1 MLPVIPLCFCPAG
14 LEVAADP
21 DDEHTIEYA
30 FNLPDGVP
38 SRFRYEYHEGQPL
51 LRFRVP
57 NRTVEANDD
66 FALTACALRVAS
78 RFAAPHA
85 VIEFTDE
92 GKAAF
97 IGYPDIAQCAFKCG
111 RQGPSHQTNKLI
123 FELVALG
130 SPFSGRE
137 GLSHQTNK
145 SFS

>member
-1 MLPVIPLCFCPAG
+1 MCAHADSRCSHAMLPVIPLCFCPAG

-97 IGYPDIAQCAFKCG
+97 LGY
-111 RQGPSHQTNKLI
+111 QTLLNVRSNAAVKA
-123 FELVALG
+123 LVTK
-130 SPFSGRE
+130 P
-137 GLSHQTNK
+137 TN
-145 SFS
+145 

>member
-1 MLPVIPLCFCPAG
+1 MKKAASHILACAHVHCKVSNKNNPICFCPTG

-21 DDEHTIEYA
+21 ENESTMEYA

-38 SRFRYEYHEGQPL
+38 SRFRYEWHEGQPL

-66 FALTACALRVAS
+66 FALKACALRVAS

-85 VIEFTDE
+85 VIEFTAA

-97 IGYPDIAQCAFKCG
+97 LGY
-111 RQGPSHQTNKLI
+111 QTLLNVRSNAAVKA
-123 FELVALG
+123 LVIK
-130 SPFSGRE
+130 P
-137 GLSHQTNK
+137 N
-145 SFS
+145 